1 MRRRLGLC
9 LNDGEAFAAGV
20 AHLGRYEASATN
32 RRRPHPNPLIPR
44 SEGFGG
50 CSPAAWGFRTTAV
63 PRFRTPLVQRRWSP
77 RAFACRVEK
86 RQDYCRRAW
95 VAYLLLGGLF
105 LPART
110 CCRNSTHHSTLAC
123 RTRESRIRPRPNLVK
138 FALLSAPCAGRKK
151 ARARLILAPQRLLPK
166 VNFGLAHI
174 VKITTL
180 SCLH

>member
-1 MRRRLGLC
+1 MSGIDLLTNCEKKIRTTTLRKENPAWGDPGIISLGAGFWFPKIWHSSANRRRLPHSEAGLGRFPAPMRRRLGLC
-9 LNDGEAFAAGV
+9 LNDGKAFAAGV
-20 AHLGRYEASATN
+20 AHVGRYEASATN
-32 RRRPHPNPLIPR
+32 RRRPHPNPLIPK

-105 LPART
+105 LPVRT
-110 CCRNSTHHSTLAC
+110 GCRN
-123 RTRESRIRPRPNLVK
+123 
-138 FALLSAPCAGRKK
+138 
-151 ARARLILAPQRLLPK
+151 
-166 VNFGLAHI
+166 
-174 VKITTL
+174 
-180 SCLH
+180 